1 MFDYNSSQ
9 EIKRTVKIRPSCG
22 SVYIKK
28 FNGIKQLILIV
39 ILSTCRNFYETCSK
53 KLI

>member
-28 FNGIKQLILIV
+28 VKWNKAAYTYCHFK
-39 ILSTCRNFYETCSK
+39 YM
-53 KLI
+53 